1 MSKAPLIV
9 GQPNPA
15 ERSNMTMPVSLDLV
29 GLTSQKKY
37 DGRPPRRWPTQWPWT
52 PVDPALQVLLD
63 RRDDRLLRDVGMT
76 RHGVLGEASYFW
88 SEMAR
93 LRDLWKL

>member
-1 MSKAPLIV
+1 
-9 GQPNPA
+9 
-15 ERSNMTMPVSLDLV
+15 MTMPVSLDLV
-29 GLTSQKKY
+29 GLTSQKKS
-37 DGRPPRRWPTQWPWT
+37 DGRPPRRWPTQWPTQWQRPWT

-93 LRDLWKL
+93 LQDLWKV

>member
-1 MSKAPLIV
+1 M
-9 GQPNPA
+9 
-15 ERSNMTMPVSLDLV
+15 ERSNMTMPISLDRS
-29 GLTSQKKY
+29 GLTSEKKR
-37 DGRPPRRWPTQWPWT
+37 GRQQPTQWSTQWQWPWA

-76 RHGVLGEASYFW
+76 RHGALGEAGYFW